1 MSLNDMREVRSPT
14 RVLVLQGGGALG
26 SYQAGVYEALEGRFL
41 PHWVAGTSIG
51 AINGALIAG
60 NKPGERVAAMTEF
73 WEKVT
78 GGLSVEGDGLG
89 RGLTALWHQWASGWA
104 VVHGAPG
111 FFKPH
116 WPPVLPWLAGPLGM
130 YDTQPLRETLER
142 LVDWDLLNSGAVRL
156 SVGAVNVETGNFRY
170 FDTASER
177 LGPEHVMASGALPPG
192 FAPVEID
199 GCHWWDGG
207 LVSNTPLEHVL
218 ETGGGKDRDGAPRD
232 MLILQVD
239 LFPARGPLPTSVAEV
254 EERVADIRFSS
265 RTRLVTDAGVK
276 LERVRNMARKLLAKL
291 PDDLKDSREARVLA
305 RAAAESGR
313 VAIGQLIYKEQPV
326 RGAARGREFSR
337 VTMRTH
343 WQQGFADMTA
353 GAARAVALAKEI
365 PEGVTSF
372 DLTADFDVQALQ
384 EAAE

>member
-1 MSLNDMREVRSPT
+1 MSLEDVRELRGPK

-60 NKPGERVAAMTEF
+60 NRPGARVAALTEF
-73 WEKVT
+73 WELVT
-78 GGLSVEGDGLG
+78 GGLSVEGEGLG
-89 RGLTALWHQWASGWA
+89 RGLTALWHQWAASWA

-111 FFKPH
+111 FFRPQ

-130 YDTQPLRETLER
+130 YDTRPLKETLER
-142 LVDWDLLNSGAVRL
+142 MVDWDLLNSGAVRL

-170 FDTASER
+170 FDTERER

-199 GCHWWDGG
+199 GCYWWDGG

-218 ETGGGKDRDGAPRD
+218 ENGGSGD
-232 MLILQVD
+232 LLVLQVD
-239 LFPARGPLPTSVAEV
+239 LFPARGPLPKSVAEV
-254 EERVADIRFSS
+254 EERVSDIRFSS

-276 LERVRNMARKLLAKL
+276 LDRLRWQARRLLAML

-305 RAAAESGR
+305 RSAEASGR

-337 VTMRTH
+337 VTMRAH
-343 WQQGFADMTA
+343 WRQGFADMTA
-353 GAARAVALAKEI
+353 GAARAVALAREM
-365 PEGVTSF
+365 PEGVSSF
-372 DLTADFDVQALQ
+372 DLTAPRADEQQQ

>member
-1 MSLNDMREVRSPT
+1 MSAGET
-14 RVLVLQGGGALG
+14 KRVLVLQGGGALG

-60 NKPGERVAAMTEF
+60 NRPGERVVRLREF
-73 WEKVT
+73 WELVT
-78 GGLSVEGDGLG
+78 GGLSVEGDELG
-89 RGLTALWHQWASGWA
+89 RGLTALWHQWAAGWA

-111 FFKPH
+111 FFRPH
-116 WPPVLPWLAGPLGM
+116 WPPVLPWLAGPLGY
-130 YDTQPLRETLER
+130 YDTRPLRDTLER
-142 LVDWDLLNSGAVRL
+142 LVDWDLLNSGSVRL

-170 FDTASER
+170 FDTETER
-177 LGPEHVMASGALPPG
+177 LGPEHIMASGALPPG

-199 GCHWWDGG
+199 GCYWWDGG

-218 ETGGGKDRDGAPRD
+218 ETGGSGD
-232 MLILQVD
+232 MLVLQVD
-239 LFPARGPLPTSVAEV
+239 LFPARGPLPESVAEA

-265 RTRLVTDAGVK
+265 RTRLVTNAGVK
-276 LERVRNMARKLLAKL
+276 LDRLRWQARKLLALL
-291 PDDLKDSREARVLA
+291 PEELRDTREARALA
-305 RAAAESGR
+305 RSAEASGR

-337 VTMRTH
+337 VTMRAH
-343 WQQGFADMTA
+343 WQQGLADMTA
-353 GAARAVALAKEI
+353 GGARAVALARNM

-372 DLTADFDVQALQ
+372 DLTADDDLDGAR